1 MYETLT
7 NYIPS
12 LEKSDFGKWVQQ
24 PDFPFVLYEW
34 EVRRLIDE
42 IHDFADDHK
51 GRNGFDYCRILA
63 ENGIA
68 WSMKSM
74 KEADAAALG
83 GRAVIALLMGAARAE
98 QFCDGALLEFCE
110 AGCVLRWLRRLKE
123 IDELAAVA
131 GRESA

>member
-12 LEKSDFGKWVQQ
+12 LEKSDFGKWVRQSE
-24 PDFPFVLYEW
+24 FPFVLYEW

-51 GRNGFDYCRILA
+51 GKDGFDYCRILA
-63 ENGIA
+63 ESDIA
-68 WSMKSM
+68 WDMKSM
-74 KEADAAALG
+74 KEADAACLD
-83 GRAVIALLMGAARAE
+83 GRTVFALLMGAARAE

-110 AGCVLRWLRRLKE
+110 SGCVLSWLRRLKE